1 MRDQAV
7 GLTIASKLRARPEL
21 LNGVREQL
29 IGLSKTGNEK
39 VKTEL
44 AECLRM
50 MDQWPLEKL
59 FVSLEQANAD
69 GMRLTRLAAFQ
80 SVLSPQDR
88 RIIAQTT
95 AQ

>member
-1 MRDQAV
+1 
-7 GLTIASKLRARPEL
+7 
-21 LNGVREQL
+21 
-29 IGLSKTGNEK
+29 
-39 VKTEL
+39 
-44 AECLRM
+44 M